1 MIELFNMIEIKQLRT
16 GDLIVSTA
24 LKENQSYILQLT
36 LGSLYQSSSGHPAH
50 LTSTDTCSPML
61 ISTHSY
67 VTYT

>member
-24 LKENQSYILQLT
+24 LKENQSYILQST
-36 LGSLYQSSSGHPAH
+36 LSSLYQSSSGHPAH

-61 ISTHSY
+61 IYPHT
-67 VTYT
+67 VM